1 MSKICYWCGAP
12 ATSREHVPPRN
23 LFPKGK
29 NKNLI
34 TVPSCS
40 GHNEALTKFDEK
52 FRIYLQA
59 RESSP
64 DALSEFRTTTFRG
77 LSRPESQ
84 GLVRGLAKGAK
95 RVVVQGQQTLALRV
109 DPAEQNLY
117 FEKIIR
123 ALYYHLYRKPA
134 NGRVVSVSKDF
145 IVPGLDYA
153 KLAQILGPCLNDPN
167 LTKEGATDNPDIFRY
182 KYARAEE
189 AGKDAVAIAMLFYQ
203 GVEVL
208 GLITPH

>member
-1 MSKICYWCGAP
+1 M
-12 ATSREHVPPRN
+12 
-23 LFPKGK
+23 
-29 NKNLI
+29 
-34 TVPSCS
+34 
-40 GHNEALTKFDEK
+40 
-52 FRIYLQA
+52 
-59 RESSP
+59 
-64 DALSEFRTTTFRG
+64 
-77 LSRPESQ
+77 
-84 GLVRGLAKGAK
+84 
-95 RVVVQGQQTLALRV
+95 
-109 DPAEQNLY
+109 Y